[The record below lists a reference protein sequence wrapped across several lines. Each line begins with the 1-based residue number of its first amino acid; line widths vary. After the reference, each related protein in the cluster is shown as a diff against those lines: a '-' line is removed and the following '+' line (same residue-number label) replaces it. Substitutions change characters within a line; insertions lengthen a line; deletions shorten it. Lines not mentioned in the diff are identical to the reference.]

1 MNSAQTPTSIT
12 LACPECHGLTRV
24 PQARLGESPRC
35 PRCKAPL
42 FQGHPVALDE
52 SSFATHVGKASL
64 PVVVDFW
71 AAWCGPCR
79 AMAPHFEAAAGR
91 MEPRM
96 RFAKVDTEAVP
107 ALASRY
113 NIRSIPTLM
122 VFRNGQVLA
131 QQAGAMETGAL
142 IRWLESAGL
151 G

>member
-1 MNSAQTPTSIT
+1 M
-12 LACPECHGLTRV
+12 
-24 PQARLGESPRC
+24 
-35 PRCKAPL
+35 
-42 FQGHPVALDE
+42 
-52 SSFATHVGKASL
+52 
-64 PVVVDFW
+64 
-71 AAWCGPCR
+71 
-79 AMAPHFEAAAGR
+79 
-91 MEPRM
+91 
-96 RFAKVDTEAVP
+96 P